1 MIEEELMRD
10 RWYKIKLK
18 SRSKKYTYH
27 EMPNVCPRE
36 DGSCCGDP
44 DLCSIVYRVLN
55 TDNDHVEY
63 WDDQINEWRLEDE

>member
-1 MIEEELMRD
+1 
-10 RWYKIKLK
+10 
-18 SRSKKYTYH
+18 
-27 EMPNVCPRE
+27 MPNVCPRE

-55 TDNDHVEY
+55 TDDDHVEY